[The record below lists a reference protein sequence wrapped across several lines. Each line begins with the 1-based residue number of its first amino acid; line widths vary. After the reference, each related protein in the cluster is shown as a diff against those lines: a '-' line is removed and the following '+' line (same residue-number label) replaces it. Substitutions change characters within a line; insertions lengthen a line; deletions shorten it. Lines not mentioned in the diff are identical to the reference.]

1 MNQYQIDQCVSAL
14 SGLPGVVGFS
24 EGGPTMA
31 ANATQEQID
40 AANAAFAVASVA
52 VDAVAVRAAK
62 RAESK
67 AIIAGLSAPALAS
80 FGDVLAN
87 IESML
92 DRDFKAAA
100 DAAVL
105 MAEPVSVPPELE
117 DEKAALVAS
126 LQAFAATYPA

>member
-1 MNQYQIDQCVSAL
+1 
-14 SGLPGVVGFS
+14 
-24 EGGPTMA
+24 MA